1 MPENTLVCPFLSAD
15 PVYAL
20 GVEFGMLYARMQ
32 GTDEPIGDY
41 FARANQDQILLLASR
56 AGWRVV
62 EMRPESRDWFWLLM
76 EKCPAGATSPGG
88 ADD

>member
-1 MPENTLVCPFLSAD
+1 MTDNTLVCPFLNAD
-15 PVYAL
+15 PVYAH
-20 GVEFGMLYARMQ
+20 GVEFGMLYARMRD
-32 GTDEPIGDY
+32 TDEPIGDY

-62 EMRPESRDWFWLLM
+62 EMRSESRDWFWLLM
-76 EKCPAGATSPGG
+76 EKSPAGGESRG